1 MPLLIQAHVDGELT
15 AAEIAT
21 VEAHLEHCANCAEL
35 QARLIGLSTR
45 MREELTYHREPDAL
59 RAAVR
64 ARLAAA
70 APTQAQAQA
79 PVQVQTQAQPGKVAN
94 DNATPWWRRLTQTRL
109 TPLAPFGTGFALAA
123 GLAMFFILPHT
134 GNLPDAVVSDH
145 IRALQPGHLMDVVST
160 DQHTVKPWFDGR
172 LDFAPP
178 VKDFNAKGFPLAG
191 GRLDYLA
198 GRQVAALIYHRHQ
211 HVIDL
216 YVWPDEEHG
225 DTSPTPGSLSGY
237 NFLHWRQGGMVFW
250 AVSDLEP
257 GELAEF
263 ARLIRTE

>member
-1 MPLLIQAHVDGELT
+1 MTDHDCADMPLLIQAHVDGELT

-21 VEAHLEHCANCAEL
+21 IEAHLERCESCAAL
-35 QARLIGLSTR
+35 QARLVALSTQVR
-45 MREELTYHREPDAL
+45 QEVTYHREPDAL
-59 RAAVR
+59 RSAVR
-64 ARLAAA
+64 ARLATLAPAEGQAA
-70 APTQAQAQA
+70 
-79 PVQVQTQAQPGKVAN
+79 KVAN
-94 DNATPWWRRLTQTRL
+94 DNTMPRWRRWMR
-109 TPLAPFGTGFALAA
+109 TPLAPFGTGVALAA
-123 GLAMFFILPHT
+123 GLAMLFLLPQSS
-134 GNLPDAVVSDH
+134 NLPDAVVSDH

-178 VKDFNAKGFPLAG
+178 VKDFDAKGFPLTG

-198 GRQVAALIYHRHQ
+198 GRQVAALIYHRRQ
-211 HVIDL
+211 HIIDL

-250 AVSDLEP
+250 AVSDLDAT
-257 GELAEF
+257 ELAEF
-263 ARLIRTE
+263 ARLVRGEPS